1 MEIRAY
7 AVPEKGAAPVPFSYR
22 AEVGAHDVLVKLTHR
37 SITRG
42 DLQMIENDWG
52 DARFP
57 LVPSHEMVGI
67 VDRTGSRV
75 TELKPG
81 DRVGV
86 GYQLN
91 ACFDCTFCRRGTE
104 QFCSRQT
111 VVGVNAYG
119 GLAEHIVVDAR
130 FAFPLPPQL
139 ASAPSTPLMSSG
151 LTVFAAIT
159 YAQLPGDARVA
170 VLGIGGLGRLAL
182 RFLQAMGHRVSAFSR
197 SPEKRRT
204 IEELGAAYVDGA
216 DPASLGA
223 YRNTF
228 DLILSTLNVPF
239 DLNAYLGMLRPDGQL
254 CLVATPLQPLSL
266 CAGLLYDYARRRIY
280 GNYVGSRA
288 DMARMLDFAAAH
300 GVAADVMVMPF
311 SSVNEAIERV
321 RSREVATA
329 LVLESLN
336 CAANGAAGAAAP
348 TGSASE

>member
-22 AEVGAHDVLVKLTHR
+22 ADVGAHDVVVKLTHR

-52 DARFP
+52 DTRFP

-86 GYQLN
+86 GYQMG
-91 ACFDCTFCRRGTE
+91 ACFECRFCRQGTE

-159 YAQLPGDARVA
+159 FAQLPRDARVA

-182 RFLQAMGHRVSAFSR
+182 RFLRAMGHRVSAFSR
-197 SPEKRRT
+197 SPQKQQT
-204 IEELGAAYVDGA
+204 IEQHGTAYVDGA
-216 DPASLGA
+216 DSASLA
-223 YRNTF
+223 ACRNTF

-239 DLNAYLGMLRPDGQL
+239 DLN
-254 CLVATPLQPLSL
+254 V
-266 CAGLLYDYARRRIY
+266 
-280 GNYVGSRA
+280 
-288 DMARMLDFAAAH
+288 
-300 GVAADVMVMPF
+300 
-311 SSVNEAIERV
+311 
-321 RSREVATA
+321 
-329 LVLESLN
+329 
-336 CAANGAAGAAAP
+336 
-348 TGSASE
+348 

>member
-1 MEIRAY
+1 MEIKAY
-7 AVPEKGAAPVPFSYR
+7 AVPEKGAAAVPFSYR

-52 DARFP
+52 DTRFP
-57 LVPSHEMVGI
+57 LVPSHEMVG
-67 VDRTGSRV
+67 VVERTGSRV

-86 GYQLN
+86 GYQLD
-91 ACFDCTFCRRGTE
+91 ACFECSFCRQGTE

-139 ASAPSTPLMSSG
+139 APAPSTPLMSSG

-159 YAQLPGDARVA
+159 HAQLPRDARVA

-182 RFLQAMGHRVSAFSR
+182 RFLRAMGHRVSAFSR

-204 IEELGAAYVDGA
+204 IEQVGAEYVDGA
-216 DPASLGA
+216 DSTSLAA

-266 CAGLLYDYARRRIY
+266 SAGVLYDYARRRIY

-300 GVAADVMVMPF
+300 DVALEVTVMPF
-311 SSVNEAIERV
+311 SSVSEAIERV
-321 RSREVATA
+321 RSGEVATA
-329 LVLESLN
+329 LVLESL
-336 CAANGAAGAAAP
+336 
-348 TGSASE
+348 E

>member
-1 MEIRAY
+1 MKIEINAY
-7 AVPEKGAAPVPFSYR
+7 AVPEKGAALVPFSYQ

-42 DLQMIENDWG
+42 DLQMMKNDWG

-86 GYQLN
+86 GYQVG
-91 ACFDCTFCRRGTE
+91 ACFECDFCRRGTE
-104 QFCSRQT
+104 QFCSRQR
-111 VVGVNAYG
+111 VVGVHAYG

-139 ASAPSTPLMSSG
+139 APAPLTPLMSSG

-159 YAQLPGDARVA
+159 YAQLPRDARVA
-170 VLGIGGLGRLAL
+170 VLGIGGLGRVAL
-182 RFLQAMGHRVSAFSR
+182 RFLRAMGHRVSGFSR
-197 SPEKRRT
+197 SPEKRQT
-204 IEELGAAYVDGA
+204 IEQLGAEYVDGA
-216 DPASLGA
+216 DSAALAA

-239 DLNAYLGMLRPDGQL
+239 DLNAYLGMLKPDGQL
-254 CLVATPLQPLSL
+254 GLVATPLQPLSL
-266 CAGLLYDYARRRIY
+266 SAGVLYDYARRRIY

-288 DMARMLDFAAAH
+288 DMTGMLDF
-300 GVAADVMVMPF
+300 VATHHVAPDVTVMPF
-311 SSVNEAIERV
+311 SSMREAIDRV
-321 RSREVATA
+321 RSNEVATA
-329 LVLESLN
+329 LVLESLR
-336 CAANGAAGAAAP
+336 
-348 TGSASE
+348 

>member
-1 MEIRAY
+1 MEIKAY

-52 DARFP
+52 DTRFP

-67 VDRTGSRV
+67 VDQAGSRV
-75 TELKPG
+75 TELEPG

-91 ACFDCTFCRRGTE
+91 ACFECHFCRQGTE
-104 QFCSRQT
+104 QFCPRQT

-139 ASAPSTPLMSSG
+139 APAPSTPLMSSG

-159 YAQLPGDARVA
+159 YAQLPRDARVA

-182 RFLQAMGHRVSAFSR
+182 RFLRAMGHRVSAFSR
-197 SPEKRRT
+197 SPEKRRA
-204 IEELGAAYVDGA
+204 IEQLGAQYVDGA
-216 DPASLGA
+216 DSASVA
-223 YRNTF
+223 ASRNTF

-239 DLNAYLGMLRPDGQL
+239 DLNAHLAMLRPDGQL

-266 CAGLLYDYARRRIY
+266 SAGVLYDYARRRIY

-288 DMARMLDFAAAH
+288 DMAAMLDFAAAH
-300 GVAADVMVMPF
+300 DVALDVTVMPF
-311 SSVNEAIERV
+311 SSVSEAIERV

-329 LVLESLN
+329 RVLESLD
-336 CAANGAAGAAAP
+336 
-348 TGSASE
+348 

>member
-1 MEIRAY
+1 
-7 AVPEKGAAPVPFSYR
+7 
-22 AEVGAHDVLVKLTHR
+22 
-37 SITRG
+37 
-42 DLQMIENDWG
+42 MIENDWG
-52 DARFP
+52 DTRFP

-86 GYQLN
+86 GFQLG
-91 ACFDCTFCRRGTE
+91 ACFECSFCRRGVE

-159 YAQLPGDARVA
+159 YAQLPHNARVG

-182 RFLQAMGHRVSAFSR
+182 RFLRAMGHHVSAFSR

-204 IEELGAAYVDGA
+204 IEQLGAEYVDGA
-216 DPASLGA
+216 DSASLA
-223 YRNTF
+223 TYRNTF

-239 DLNAYLGMLRPDGQL
+239 DLNAYLGMLKPDGQL

-266 CAGLLYDYARRRIY
+266 KAGVLYDYARRRIY
-280 GNYVGSRA
+280 GNYVGSRT
-288 DMARMLDFAAAH
+288 DMTRMLDFAAAH
-300 GVAADVMVMPF
+300 GIAVDVTTMPF

-321 RSREVATA
+321 RSREAATA
-329 LVLESLN
+329 LVLESLDY
-336 CAANGAAGAAAP
+336 ATATAPAGN
-348 TGSASE
+348 ASR

>member
-22 AEVGAHDVLVKLTHR
+22 AEVGAHDAVVKLTHR

-52 DARFP
+52 DTRFP

-67 VDRTGSRV
+67 VERTGSRV

-86 GYQLN
+86 GYQLG
-91 ACFDCTFCRRGTE
+91 ACFECDFCRKGTE

-139 ASAPSTPLMSSG
+139 APAPSTPLMSSG

-159 YAQLPGDARVA
+159 YAQLPRDARVA

-182 RFLQAMGHRVSAFSR
+182 RFLRAMGHRVSAFSR
-197 SPEKRRT
+197 SPEKRPT
-204 IEELGAAYVDGA
+204 IEQLGAEYVDSA
-216 DPASLGA
+216 DPASLAA

-228 DLILSTLNVPF
+228 DLMLSTLNVSF
-239 DLNAYLGMLRPDGQL
+239 DLNAHLGMLRPDGQL
-254 CLVATPLQPLSL
+254 CLVAAPLQPVSLS
-266 CAGLLYDYARRRIY
+266 AGVLYDYARRRIY

-288 DMARMLDFAAAH
+288 DMAAMLDFAAAH
-300 GVAADVMVMPF
+300 DVALDVTIMPF
-311 SSVNEAIERV
+311 SSVGEVIERV

-329 LVLESLN
+329 LVLESLD
-336 CAANGAAGAAAP
+336 
-348 TGSASE
+348 